1 MANGIGVADI
11 GGGVGFRTSTG
22 GQSISINGAINQ
34 QDFESRYD
42 RLMYTTPTFSGFRA
56 QVSYG
61 GKSGGPVGTVPAGQ
75 TQATGGTLDVK
86 EIALWYGAKL
96 GGIGE
101 LAAALGW
108 SEKDATAP
116 GLAKDAYIGG
126 SVSWLH
132 GSGLNLTY
140 SYSKRE
146 TPTAV
151 AGGTRDST
159 FNYLKIGYKFG
170 THAIGVDYATGDD
183 FSAVGDEAKMYGI
196 GYVWNPIRWLELYA
210 GYKVHQ
216 LDRSAANGG
225 SMDDITIG
233 HVGTRIRF

>member
-1 MANGIGVADI
+1 VY
-11 GGGVGFRTSTG
+11 TG
-22 GQSISINGAINQ
+22 GSI
-34 QDFESRYD
+34 
-42 RLMYTTPTFSGFRA
+42 
-56 QVSYG
+56 
-61 GKSGGPVGTVPAGQ
+61 
-75 TQATGGTLDVK
+75 
-86 EIALWYGAKL
+86 
-96 GGIGE
+96 
-101 LAAALGW
+101 
-108 SEKDATAP
+108 
-116 GLAKDAYIGG
+116 
-126 SVSWLH
+126 SWLH

-146 TPTAV
+146 TPTAA
-151 AGGTRDST
+151 AGVKRDST